1 MLFQT
6 KLIKYFRN
14 NKATQKSLIKAEL
27 KICESLETSQPTNLT
42 NKINWLLISVF
53 QLTTK
58 ANAVDRALTTA
69 SENDQS
75 KYLWKINFPS
85 KLALEY
91 SHSTSFSFDPQPSQ
105 TREPNNARLIA
116 MIASYFFREPP
127 TEPIASE
134 LLTLATSA
142 ARSGN

>member
-75 KYLWKINFPS
+75 KYL
-85 KLALEY
+85 
-91 SHSTSFSFDPQPSQ
+91 
-105 TREPNNARLIA
+105 
-116 MIASYFFREPP
+116 
-127 TEPIASE
+127 
-134 LLTLATSA
+134 
-142 ARSGN
+142 